1 MDATISM
8 VLLQINANLTH
19 IFLFG
24 HASSYKNTTMFIL
37 EANADYLVVTRRFM
51 CCHI

>member
-1 MDATISM
+1 ML
-8 VLLQINANLTH
+8 LLQINANLTH

-37 EANADYLVVTRRFM
+37 EANADYLVVTRGFM
-51 CCHI
+51 FCHI

>member
-1 MDATISM
+1 ML
-8 VLLQINANLTH
+8 LLQINANLTH

-37 EANADYLVVTRRFM
+37 EANADYLVVARGFM
-51 CCHI
+51 FCHI